1 MKKILKYIILLIVVY
16 LVVELFVALLTK
28 TYYTEMKNYNILV
41 ESPKIEITESKVS
54 KNKGYI
60 QGTVTNDTEGLMKN
74 TKIKFDFYNEQG
86 KFVGTEYKIEE
97 ILNVGEKVKFDI
109 KYEYKNVAE
118 IRISIIKGE

>member
-60 QGTVTNDTEGLMKN
+60 QGTVTNNTEGLMKN